1 MHLGSSGTGHEGH
14 ACVVS
19 ERVMGGMVVLLC
31 IAWMDVTRRVQLKGE
46 SEFSI
51 SPAAGTVMEE
61 FLFFSQW
68 KAGS

>member
-1 MHLGSSGTGHEGH
+1 MS
-14 ACVVS
+14 
-19 ERVMGGMVVLLC
+19 GMVALLC

>member
-1 MHLGSSGTGHEGH
+1 VHRLDGCDQT
-14 ACVVS
+14 
-19 ERVMGGMVVLLC
+19 
-31 IAWMDVTRRVQLKGE
+31 GE